1 VRNLLKYLE
10 ERASE
15 DSDDLEFTAPGKKPD
30 IRGMKKQ
37 TPYRML
43 TLGELLQ
50 VEGWTP
56 QLLYGAPRVAPGEDP
71 EQQDNRSFMELS
83 EEEQFERTRQQIDEL
98 DTRSRDPEPLPLI
111 HYLTLY
117 SSGRIN
123 INTCSRELLLAMH
136 DKLTWD
142 VVEQILTAREQDRR
156 DVLEAEENGG
166 TLPEADP
173 GTAATEEED
182 LASFRPQDIA
192 SYQAFVAR
200 ATNEGSAE
208 GGSGTG
214 GTGITL
220 EGFTEEIYT
229 AIRPLLSV
237 RSTVFRVESSATV
250 GKITNTIYAL
260 YRRTGTQATTNTNN
274 ANNANV
280 NTTPNT
286 TEMGSTGTGDLP
298 LPKEPTARLTLLFK
312 DVKQD

>member
-1 VRNLLKYLE
+1 
-10 ERASE
+10 
-15 DSDDLEFTAPGKKPD
+15 
-30 IRGMKKQ
+30 
-37 TPYRML
+37 
-43 TLGELLQ
+43 
-50 VEGWTP
+50 
-56 QLLYGAPRVAPGEDP
+56 
-71 EQQDNRSFMELS
+71 
-83 EEEQFERTRQQIDEL
+83 
-98 DTRSRDPEPLPLI
+98 
-111 HYLTLY
+111 
-117 SSGRIN
+117 
-123 INTCSRELLLAMH
+123 
-136 DKLTWD
+136 
-142 VVEQILTAREQDRR
+142 
-156 DVLEAEENGG
+156 
-166 TLPEADP
+166 
-173 GTAATEEED
+173 
-182 LASFRPQDIA
+182 
-192 SYQAFVAR
+192 VAR

-220 EGFTEEIYT
+220 EGFTEEIYP